1 MRLRTL
7 MRALLSD
14 SRTILA
20 IAPKPMVM
28 LRETSSSVLAF
39 CQRYSYTCCSALVCA
54 SCASFI
60 SRIGNCLFL
69 GPDDWEGTEIGWGTV
84 GGGVKRPVPGIKLI
98 PGIDNPACVGGG

>member
-1 MRLRTL
+1 MASLAMRLRTL

-28 LRETSSSVLAF
+28 IRETSSSVLAF

-60 SRIGNCLFL
+60 SRIGNRRFF
-69 GPDDWEGTEIGWGTV
+69 GPDDWESTEVGWDTV
-84 GGGVKRPVPGIKLI
+84 GGDGKRSAPGL
-98 PGIDNPACVGGG
+98 NLM